1 MVNKREWRM
10 EMAKRLLKA
19 DPGASAEQIARTI
32 AGLERNRRPQPL
44 QPVSKFLGGFK
55 CRTK

>member
-1 MVNKREWRM
+1 M